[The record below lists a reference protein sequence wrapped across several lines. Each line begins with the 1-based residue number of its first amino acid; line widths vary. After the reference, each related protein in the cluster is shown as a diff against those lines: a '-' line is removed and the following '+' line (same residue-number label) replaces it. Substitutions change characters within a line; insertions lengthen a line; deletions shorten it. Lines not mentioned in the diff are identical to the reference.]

1 MIGGVPVA
9 VDPATGARTPQPRT
23 PRHVAIVMDGNG
35 RWAQLRK
42 RPRAFGHR
50 EGVNAVRRVIESC
63 IRANVE
69 VLTLFAFSSENWSR
83 PPSEVRHLMDLF
95 LHALRKQARELAG
108 NGVRLRFIGERER
121 FSPDL
126 RAAMA
131 EAEAAQLNVVRLTLN
146 IAVNYGGR
154 WDILQ
159 ATRELARGVLAGR
172 ITPDQINEAEFAR
185 HLSLSVLPE
194 PDLFIRTGGEARISN
209 FLLWHLAYTE
219 LYFTPVLWPDFDDR
233 SMAAALTEFAQ
244 RDRRFGNVVAGLR
257 AEEKASG

>member
-1 MIGGVPVA
+1 MTSAASAPDDA
-9 VDPATGARTPQPRT
+9 AASSGAKLRI

-35 RWAQLRK
+35 RWAKQRK

-50 EGVNAVRRVIESC
+50 AGVQAVRRVIEAC
-63 IRANVE
+63 IRSGVD

-108 NGVRLRFIGERER
+108 NGVRLRFIGERTR
-121 FSPDL
+121 FSADL
-126 RAAMA
+126 QEAMR
-131 EAEAAQLNVVRLTLN
+131 ESEAAPISGVRLTLN

-154 WDILQ
+154 WDIVQ
-159 ATRELARGVLAGR
+159 ATQALAREVLAGKIR
-172 ITPDQINEAEFAR
+172 PEDIDQEQISR
-185 HLSLSVLPE
+185 HLSLAPLPE

-219 LYFTPVLWPDFDDR
+219 LYFTPVLWPDFDEQ
-233 SMAAALTEFAQ
+233 SFSIALAEFAQ
-244 RDRRFGNVVAGLR
+244 RDRRFGNIPNAGI
-257 AEEKASG
+257 APEKVHG